1 MSMQGSGGEIKQ
13 ITYLSL
19 ELIIVHYTVKY
30 PTRTEGTPQDQLF
43 KRLHLFTFI
52 VYSGLGKIS
61 ILYRI
66 ICD

>member
-19 ELIIVHYTVKY
+19 ELIIVHYTFKY
-30 PTRTEGTPQDQLF
+30 PTTEGSLHQDLLF